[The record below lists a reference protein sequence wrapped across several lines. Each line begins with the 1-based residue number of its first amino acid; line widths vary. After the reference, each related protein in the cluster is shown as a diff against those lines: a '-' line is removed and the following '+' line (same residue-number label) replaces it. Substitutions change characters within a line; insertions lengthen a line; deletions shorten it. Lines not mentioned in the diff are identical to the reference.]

1 MFLLDCTDSKKP
13 NNTFEK
19 YFTISTKWINYPG
32 SSKLFCTTI
41 SPNDT
46 LTSIKRA
53 YHGCQNKQKKDL
65 DNMTF
70 RLAGC
75 SQQLSLKNNKVEI
88 WFEPLKG
95 QEVFEMK
102 NVNVVFTLDG
112 KVTVEETSLNLSLR
126 DY

>member
-1 MFLLDCTDSKKP
+1 
-13 NNTFEK
+13 
-19 YFTISTKWINYPG
+19 
-32 SSKLFCTTI
+32 
-41 SPNDT
+41 
-46 LTSIKRA
+46 
-53 YHGCQNKQKKDL
+53 
-65 DNMTF
+65 MTF

-112 KVTVEETSLNLSLR
+112 KVTVEDTSLNLSLR

>member
-1 MFLLDCTDSKKP
+1 
-13 NNTFEK
+13 
-19 YFTISTKWINYPG
+19 
-32 SSKLFCTTI
+32 
-41 SPNDT
+41 
-46 LTSIKRA
+46 
-53 YHGCQNKQKKDL
+53 
-65 DNMTF
+65 MTF